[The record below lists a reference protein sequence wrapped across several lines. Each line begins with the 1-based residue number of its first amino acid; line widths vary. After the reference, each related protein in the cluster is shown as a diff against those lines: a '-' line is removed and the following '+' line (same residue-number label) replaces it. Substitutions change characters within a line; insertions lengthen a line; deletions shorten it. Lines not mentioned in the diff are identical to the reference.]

1 MGSADTEEGAS
12 ASSRR
17 SVTCERGMRVK
28 MASAD
33 AEECVHTNIMGVC
46 KYGLG
51 VRWAQH
57 TQRNAYTG

>member
-28 MASAD
+28 MASRD
-33 AEECVHTNIMGVC
+33 AEEGAKGHIRRSARGIMHFSSTHNKGSVKC
-46 KYGLG
+46 E
-51 VRWAQH
+51 
-57 TQRNAYTG
+57 N